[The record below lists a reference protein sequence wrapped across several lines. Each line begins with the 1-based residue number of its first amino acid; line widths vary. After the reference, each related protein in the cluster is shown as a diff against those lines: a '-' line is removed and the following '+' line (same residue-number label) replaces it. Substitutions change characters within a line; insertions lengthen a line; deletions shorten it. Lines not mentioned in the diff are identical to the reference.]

1 MAKTLSRFY
10 ILKKDE
16 NKEKAT
22 LFVRVQAPNRKI
34 DVQFT
39 TRIQVVAVGHHL
51 LQQHLPKWC
60 LSGLWRTER

>member
-22 LFVRVQAPNRKI
+22 LFIRGQKN
-34 DVQFT
+34 
-39 TRIQVVAVGHHL
+39 
-51 LQQHLPKWC
+51 
-60 LSGLWRTER
+60 